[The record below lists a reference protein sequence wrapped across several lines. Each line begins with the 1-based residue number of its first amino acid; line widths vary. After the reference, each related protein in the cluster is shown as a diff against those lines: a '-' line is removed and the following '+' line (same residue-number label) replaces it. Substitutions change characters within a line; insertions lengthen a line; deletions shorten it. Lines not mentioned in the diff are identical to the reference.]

1 MSPVGDKSWLSQGIK
16 HNRKLIQQIAELLTA
31 ATKPAPPGP
40 ALLRA
45 ANVPEGAELDWD
57 KMPLKHKLFLVEAL
71 KQHAVASVEAAQTG
85 TGAKDQASGAA
96 DDTSRSALSQF
107 IKHNPKLVKA
117 ARAAATQAVLQVLG
131 ARGVEGDVA
140 EDPVQNDKTD
150 TDRKLHWGRFRPPP
164 IPTPVAVLGD
174 TIASS
179 FGVPPGAVIA
189 GAAAVNAI
197 RGVDGAGAI
206 DASQLPKDDG
216 ANGAGTNDDND
227 RSWLSQAVRH
237 NRKTLNRIGQ
247 VIADALVNY
256 VAGEVSKDRS
266 IELMAATGSSPADVI
281 CWSGCLDDQ
290 KVRTG
295 DGISF

>member
-1 MSPVGDKSWLSQGIK
+1 MSPAGDKSWLSQGIK
-16 HNRKLIQQIAELLTA
+16 HNRKLIQQIADLLAA

-57 KMPLKHKLFLVEAL
+57 KMPLELKLLLVEAL
-71 KQHAVASVEAAQTG
+71 KEYAVASVETVQAG
-85 TGAKDQASGAA
+85 TRARDQASGAA

-107 IKHNPKLVKA
+107 MKHNPKLVKA

-140 EDPVQNDKTD
+140 EDPMQNDNTD
-150 TDRKLHWGRFRPPP
+150 TDRKLNWGRLRPPP
-164 IPTPVAVLGD
+164 IPAPVAVLGD

-179 FGVPPGAVIA
+179 FGVPSGTVIA

-197 RGVDGAGAI
+197 RGVDGASG
-206 DASQLPKDDG
+206 LPKDDG
-216 ANGAGTNDDND
+216 ANGAGTNGDTD

-237 NRKTLNRIGQ
+237 NRKTINRIGQ
-247 VIADALVNY
+247 VLADALVNY

-290 KVRTG
+290 KVCTG
-295 DGISF
+295 DGISL